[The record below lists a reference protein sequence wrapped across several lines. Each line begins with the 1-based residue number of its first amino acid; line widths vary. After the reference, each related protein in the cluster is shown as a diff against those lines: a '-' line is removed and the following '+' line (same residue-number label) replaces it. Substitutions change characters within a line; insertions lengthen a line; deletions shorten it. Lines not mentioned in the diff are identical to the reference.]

1 MRSPPSPPREP
12 LTPLQLDVGP
22 DIVLSIDHM
31 PGAWIMSPP
40 SSLST
45 PAPILQMKRL
55 RLKDRGTRGPAVLPL
70 QMHHPVSAAPTEPA
84 THWPL
89 KGSRA
94 RGGGGGLFI
103 PAIEGVSGRLERA
116 DGAPSRPPAHRPPP
130 RPPVPLGAE
139 LGWSV
144 ASWPG
149 GEHPALV
156 LTGPPR
162 PARGCQQGLRAPT
175 QACGFPVSPLA
186 PGPTRCRGAHT
197 QEPWE
202 PGRGSGGS
210 RRRLPNIWKH
220 RLLGGAVPEMAACCF
235 G

>member
-1 MRSPPSPPREP
+1 MR
-12 LTPLQLDVGP
+12 
-22 DIVLSIDHM
+22 
-31 PGAWIMSPP
+31 
-40 SSLST
+40 
-45 PAPILQMKRL
+45 RL

-70 QMHHPVSAAPTEPA
+70 QMHHPVPAAPAEPA
-84 THWPL
+84 SRWPL

-94 RGGGGGLFI
+94 RGGGGGCSSQ
-103 PAIEGVSGRLERA
+103 PSRGCQGGRKGLN
-116 DGAPSRPPAHRPPP
+116 GALSRPPAHRPPP
-130 RPPVPLGAE
+130 HPPVPLGAE

-175 QACGFPVSPLA
+175 QACGFPVSPPA

-197 QEPWE
+197 QEPSE

-220 RLLGGAVPEMAACCF
+220 RLPGRAVPEVAACCF